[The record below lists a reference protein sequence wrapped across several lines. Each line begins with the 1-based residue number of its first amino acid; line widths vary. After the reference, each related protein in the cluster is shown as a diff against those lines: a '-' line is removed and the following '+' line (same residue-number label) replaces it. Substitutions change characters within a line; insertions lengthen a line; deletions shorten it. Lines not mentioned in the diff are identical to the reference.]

1 MSRFDG
7 LTQWS
12 LNLSLSLKSYCIFQT
27 STQHHEIFLRF
38 LNLKICREI
47 AQSEFECDFR
57 KVLAPLWTNMNMSC
71 TLLIQLGRHDLK
83 WFFVKALYEYG
94 RCVVLVPV
102 FSSPKLLFSLL
113 EYIAKFS

>member
-12 LNLSLSLKSYCIFQT
+12 PNLSEIVLHFSNFYTT
-27 STQHHEIFLRF
+27 SRDISDIFLI
-38 LNLKICREI
+38 LKICREI
-47 AQSEFECDFR
+47 AQLEFECNFK
-57 KVLAPLWTNMNMSC
+57 KVFTPLWTNMNMSC